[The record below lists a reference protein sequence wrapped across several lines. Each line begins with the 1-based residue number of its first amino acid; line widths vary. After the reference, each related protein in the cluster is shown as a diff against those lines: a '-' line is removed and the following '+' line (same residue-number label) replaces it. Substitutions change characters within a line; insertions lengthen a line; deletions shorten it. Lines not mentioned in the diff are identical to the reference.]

1 MPGHAGRN
9 GHPAMPVA
17 KMTFPAVSVAASVST
32 TQPARCLTPSTVVPK
47 RGAIR

>member
-17 KMTFPAVSVAASVST
+17 DDSFGGSVAVAVST
-32 TQPARCLTPSTVVPK
+32 THPARCLTPSTVVPE

>member
-17 KMTFPAVSVAASVST
+17 KMTFPAVSVVVSVST
-32 TQPARCLTPSTVVPK
+32 TQPVRCLTRSTVVPK
-47 RGAIR
+47 RGTIR